1 MLEEWEI
8 KRLFRWSSLRVI
20 AKLAA
25 LELEALRPEVAC
37 DNY

>member
-8 KRLFRWSSLRVI
+8 ERLFRWSSLRVI

-25 LELEALRPEVAC
+25 LELEA
-37 DNY
+37 